1 MTSLLTPEQVAEYL
15 SVSVK
20 TLYSWRMA
28 GGGPPA
34 LRVGKYLRYDRVA
47 VDTWLREQSVDER
60 RPA

>member
-15 SVSVK
+15 NVSRK

-34 LRVGKYLRYDRVA
+34 LKVGKYLRFERAA
-47 VDTWLREQSVDER
+47 VDAWLRDQPADSR
-60 RPA
+60 RSA